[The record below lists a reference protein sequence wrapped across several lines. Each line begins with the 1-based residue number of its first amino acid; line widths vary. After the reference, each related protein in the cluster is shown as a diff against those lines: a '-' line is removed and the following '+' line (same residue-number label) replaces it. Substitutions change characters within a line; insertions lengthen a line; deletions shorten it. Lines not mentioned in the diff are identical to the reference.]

1 MTKNA
6 AAWKNFSMQQLLPIS
21 LRSPSHI
28 TSDFDSASIPADT
41 RRFSKNRP
49 GRIADHTACKY
60 HLKYALYRLSIFS
73 TKSISPNSIASSAL
87 I

>member
-1 MTKNA
+1 
-6 AAWKNFSMQQLLPIS
+6 MQQLLPIS

-28 TSDFDSASIPADT
+28 TSDFDSASVPADIQ
-41 RRFSKNRP
+41 RFSKNRP
-49 GRIADHTACKY
+49 GRIVDHAACKY

-73 TKSISPNSIASSAL
+73 TESISPNSTASSAL